1 MCKAEKAYCYNKNC
15 YFWVGEM
22 LLFSIDLLII
32 PLIQPKLLLQ
42 FFNDIDTKR
51 TFTKIPKSKRQW
63 EFAILRIFLQAF
75 KKCINSNILCF
86 AKILKSQFIAFK
98 IFRAFHF
105 PDDFLYCFHMNLFY
119 LRFSFDVLFTPL
131 IFIYKDNYLF
141 ISVFLIWLDDFWF
154 LTDCNNKF
162 SHFLSPRFR

>member
-51 TFTKIPKSKRQW
+51 TFTKIPKSKRQ
-63 EFAILRIFLQAF
+63 
-75 KKCINSNILCF
+75 
-86 AKILKSQFIAFK
+86 
-98 IFRAFHF
+98 
-105 PDDFLYCFHMNLFY
+105 
-119 LRFSFDVLFTPL
+119 
-131 IFIYKDNYLF
+131 
-141 ISVFLIWLDDFWF
+141 
-154 LTDCNNKF
+154 
-162 SHFLSPRFR
+162 